1 MKCLTILMSILLIG
15 SFSLIPIFA
24 STEDEEYETA
34 AEEEELTQGEST
46 AGKDIT
52 DVNSIADAN
61 AVSDANAVKSRIR
74 AFEGLER
81 ALQSMDK
88 EGQKEM
94 REWTLSDARNRLDL
108 AKAVQEQV
116 IAELNFLR
124 ELAVDE
130 GAVKTTAAIDGLLV
144 DRQERFGKVIKRMEN
159 ESEKVRLRSERRNL
173 RREREPRRRE
183 REGGRRTRER
193 PSRRERDTE

>member
-1 MKCLTILMSILLIG
+1 MKRLIILMSILLIG

-24 STEDEEYETA
+24 STEDEKYETA

-61 AVSDANAVKSRIR
+61 TVESRIR
-74 AFEGLER
+74 AFEGLEGV
-81 ALQSMDK
+81 LQSMDK

-94 REWTLSDARNRLDL
+94 REWTLSDAKNRLDL

-130 GAVKTTAAIDGLLV
+130 GAVKTIAGIDGLLV
-144 DRQERFGKVIKRMEN
+144 DRQKRFGKVIKKMEK
-159 ESEKVRLRSERRNL
+159 ESEKMRLRSERGKK

-183 REGGRRTRER
+183 REGRRTRER
-193 PSRRERDTE
+193 PSRRERDKE

>member
-46 AGKDIT
+46 ADKDIT
-52 DVNSIADAN
+52 DVNSIA
-61 AVSDANAVKSRIR
+61 DANAVKSRIR

-81 ALQSMDK
+81 ALEKIDK
-88 EGQKEM
+88 EGKKET
-94 REWTLSDARNRLDL
+94 RELMLSDARNRLDL

-124 ELAVDE
+124 GLAVEE

-144 DRQERFGKVIKRMEN
+144 DRQERFGKVIKRMEK
-159 ESEKVRLRSERRNL
+159 ESEKMRLHNERERK

-183 REGGRRTRER
+183 REGRRTRER
-193 PSRRERDTE
+193 PSRRERDKE